1 VDAEAIKALLEERGL
16 MSYYDMFITMGEI
29 ATGKEKRKSFGR
41 ANVERQRKAKIME
54 YAKKAGVQMDG
65 AEADKIAL
73 ALKAKGQFKKYE

>member
-1 VDAEAIKALLEERGL
+1 VR
-16 MSYYDMFITMGEI
+16 SQR
-29 ATGKEKRKSFGR
+29 EKGGRRSFGR
-41 ANVERQRKAKIME
+41 VQVERKQKSMIME